1 MRLYQLILEV
11 PDSFN
16 PDSTEIMVKAQSDE
30 PISVMAEGFL
40 ELNLKQEG
48 HTNEAI

>member
-11 PDSFN
+11 PDSFDPN
-16 PDSTEIMVKAQSDE
+16 STEIMVRAQSDE

-40 ELNLKQEG
+40 ELDLKQKG
-48 HTNEAI
+48 DTNEAV